1 MKYILFVVLIIT
13 IVWLMKFL
21 LRKAFN
27 IPKIKRKVFSYNHI
41 NKTHRN
47 AEWILRITTVITYL
61 ILFFKLM
68 YRDVSVNLFLLVLT
82 LLITGQN
89 FLRAY
94 FEWKASDH
102 PKEAILSIA
111 EGLVLIGIVLLVIQF
126 EVLTRLTQ

>member
-1 MKYILFVVLIIT
+1 MEYIVFVVLVIT

-61 ILFFKLM
+61 ILFFQLM
-68 YRDVSVNLFLLVLT
+68 YRDFSVNLFLLILT

-94 FEWKASDH
+94 FEWKSSYH
-102 PKEAILSIA
+102 PKESILSIG
-111 EGLVLIGIVLLVIQF
+111 EGLVLIGIVLLIIQF
-126 EVLTRLTQ
+126 DLLTKMIK